1 MLKFKEEYRKENNG
15 MAYREK
21 IKRKNSLKNRLLQI
35 IMFST
40 IVSILISFMLSFVT
54 ISSVEKK
61 QIQKSMRF
69 SLHQIS
75 TSLDQGYMNLVNI
88 MQNLEPQGSSGRAVT
103 GYLRQS
109 DNYEKRAQR
118 YYVQEQLANIL
129 FTNLNVRRVLYENP
143 ASREVLFSGGSAY
156 GQASEQKKRLNQV
169 GDNLF
174 FAIENDKNKYQP
186 QYLISMEKQK
196 QKFGDTELDIYLEVQ
211 LDDLATADYKLLQ
224 LNENMEVLYSETAA
238 FPTGETLQFAWSGEE
253 AENSFREKDYYLLTE
268 KSRMGF
274 YYVLAVPLSVYNHE
288 SREWQKRSILIF
300 AVTLALFYSIVL
312 VVYRMIGKPIEK
324 LKYEIEETGKGKFE
338 AVEED
343 IGMEE
348 FNQILTTISRMREN
362 IRELQEQERR
372 GYELR
377 KKAEMEKL
385 MYQINPHF
393 VLNTLYSVQWMAQR
407 DGNLKIR
414 EFVHDLTVILS
425 YNLGKETGS
434 STLRT
439 EVEIARK
446 YIEIQKQR
454 YDFEVM
460 LQVEEGSYL
469 DVPTI
474 HMLLQPLLENA
485 LQHGLGD
492 RGRLEVWIF
501 EDEVREYA
509 GIIVR
514 DYGDGLSQEDYRRI
528 SQPLGMETDN
538 AKKAGIG
545 FRYVRYMLESFYGE
559 KAVLNV
565 NSMKGRGTKI
575 SILIPLGEKGVQL
588 RMK

>member
-1 MLKFKEEYRKENNG
+1 
-15 MAYREK
+15 MAYKEK
-21 IKRKNSLKNRLLQI
+21 AKRKNSLKNRLLQI
-35 IMFST
+35 IMIST
-40 IVSILISFMLSFVT
+40 IVSILTSFVLSFVT

-69 SLHQIS
+69 SLDQIS
-75 TSLDQGYMNLVNI
+75 TSLDQGYMSLVNI

-103 GYLRQS
+103 DYLEQS
-109 DNYEKRAQR
+109 ENYEKRVRR

-129 FTNLNVRRVLYENP
+129 FTNLNVRRVFYEDA
-143 ASREVLFSGGSAY
+143 ASKEVLFSGGSAY
-156 GQASEQKKRLNQV
+156 GQASEQKIKL
-169 GDNLF
+169 
-174 FAIENDKNKYQP
+174 
-186 QYLISMEKQK
+186 KQR
-196 QKFGDTELDIYLEVQ
+196 FGERELDIYLEVQ
-211 LDDLATADYKLLQ
+211 LDDLTTADYKLLQ
-224 LNENMEVLYSETAA
+224 LNENMEVLYSEAEE
-238 FPTGETLQFAWSGEE
+238 FPEGETLNFVWSGDE
-253 AENSFREKDYYLLTE
+253 AENSFHEKEYYLLME

-300 AVTLALFYSIVL
+300 AVTLVLFYSIVL

-348 FNQILTTISRMREN
+348 FNQILTTISQMREN
-362 IRELQEQERR
+362 IRELQDQERM

-425 YNLGKETGS
+425 YNLGKENGN

-454 YDFEVM
+454 YDFDVM
-460 LQVEEGSYL
+460 LEIEEGSYL

-474 HMLLQPLLENA
+474 HMLLQPLIENA

-492 RGRLEVWIF
+492 RGRLELWIF
-501 EDEVREYA
+501 EDVTREYA

-588 RMK
+588 RI

>member
-88 MQNLEPQGSSGRAVT
+88 MQNLEPHGSSGRAVT

-156 GQASEQKKRLNQV
+156 GQASEQKKRLKQV

-224 LNENMEVLYSETAA
+224 LNENMEVLYSETDA
-238 FPTGETLQFAWSGEE
+238 FPTGETLHFAWSGEE

-324 LKYEIEETGKGKFE
+324 LKYEIGETGKGKFE

>member
-1 MLKFKEEYRKENNG
+1 MGYRK
-15 MAYREK
+15 RRK
-21 IKRKNSLKNRLLQI
+21 KKNSLKNRLFQI
-35 IMFST
+35 IMVST
-40 IVSILISFMLSFVT
+40 GVSILISFVLSFLT
-54 ISSVEKK
+54 IFSVEKK

-69 SLHQIS
+69 SLDQIS
-75 TSLDQGYMNLVNI
+75 ISLDQGYMNLVNI
-88 MQNLEPQGSSGRAVT
+88 MRNLEPQGSCGQAVT
-103 GYLRQS
+103 DYLSQPE
-109 DNYEKRAQR
+109 NYEKRVQR

-129 FTNLNVRRVLYENP
+129 FTNLNVRRVLYEKP
-143 ASREVLFSGGSAY
+143 VSKEVLFSGGSAY
-156 GQASEQKKRLNQV
+156 GQVSEEKTTLKQV

-174 FAIENDKNKYQP
+174 FAVEIDKNKYYP
-186 QYLISMEKQK
+186 QYLISMEKQR
-196 QKFGDTELDIYLEVQ
+196 QRFGETELEIYLEVQ
-211 LDDLATADYKLLQ
+211 LDDLAMADYRLLQ
-224 LNENMEVLYSETAA
+224 LNENREVLYSEAEE
-238 FPTGETLQFAWSGEE
+238 FPPGERLNFLWSEE
-253 AENSFREKDYYLLTE
+253 AAENGFQQKEYYLLME

-288 SREWQKRSILIF
+288 SREWQKRSIFIF

-312 VVYRMIGKPIEK
+312 AVYRMIGKPIEK
-324 LKYEIEETGKGKFE
+324 LKYEIEETGKGNFE

-343 IGMEE
+343 TGMEE
-348 FNQILTTISRMREN
+348 FNQILETISQMREN
-362 IRELQEQERR
+362 IRELQKQERK

-407 DGNLKIR
+407 DGNLEIR
-414 EFVHDLTVILS
+414 KFVHDLTVILS
-425 YNLGKETGS
+425 YNLGKESGD

-460 LQVEEGSYL
+460 LQIEEGSYL

-474 HMLLQPLLENA
+474 HMLLQPLIENA

-492 RGRLEVWIF
+492 RGRLELWIF
-501 EDEVREYA
+501 EDAVREYA

-514 DYGDGLSQEDYRRI
+514 DYGDGLSLEDYRRI
-528 SQPLGMETDN
+528 HQPLGMETDKG
-538 AKKAGIG
+538 KKAGIG
-545 FRYVRYMLESFYGE
+545 FRYVRYMLEAFYGE

-565 NSMKGRGTKI
+565 NSRKGRGTKI

-588 RMK
+588 RI